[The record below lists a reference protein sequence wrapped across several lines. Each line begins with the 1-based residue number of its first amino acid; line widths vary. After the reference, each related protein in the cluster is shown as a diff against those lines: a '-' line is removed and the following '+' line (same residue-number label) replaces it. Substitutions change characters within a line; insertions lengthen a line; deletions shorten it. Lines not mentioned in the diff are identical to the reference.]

1 MVNRPDDEELALRFW
16 GEHPDPEAFDR
27 AMAADPELARR
38 YRELAGA
45 LGALEAI
52 EAPEPRAGLEGR
64 IWARVAPELAGRRA
78 RARFLSLP
86 SWPRLA
92 TLAAAAAA
100 LAVGGFLAGRATG
113 PAPDPAAV
121 EASLDALSPEARDRL
136 LAAAL
141 AGHLDSSERLMVEL
155 VNDGQPSDEME
166 RQMAATLLESNR
178 LYRSAA
184 ERAGQRRIAAV
195 LAELEPLLAEL
206 ANAPADGDV
215 TAAARE
221 RIDAQDLLFRVRV
234 TRGNL
239 TRSRL

>member
-1 MVNRPDDEELALRFW
+1 MANRPDDEELTLRFW
-16 GEHPDPEAFDR
+16 GEHPEPAAIDR
-27 AMAADPELARR
+27 AIAADPELARR

-45 LGALEAI
+45 LAALEAI
-52 EAPEPRAGLEGR
+52 DAPEPRAGLEGR
-64 IWARVAPELAGRRA
+64 LWARVAPELAPPRR
-78 RARFLSLP
+78 RFLALP

-92 TLAAAAAA
+92 TLAAAAVA
-100 LAVGGFLAGRATG
+100 LAVGGFLAGRASG
-113 PAPDPAAV
+113 PEFAPTVV
-121 EASLDALSPEARDRL
+121 EAGLDALSPEARDRL

-141 AGHLDSSERLMVEL
+141 TDHLESSERLMVEL
-155 VNDGQPSDEME
+155 VNDDRPSDDDE
-166 RQMAATLLESNR
+166 RRMAAALLASNR
-178 LYRSAA
+178 LYRAAA

-195 LAELEPLLAEL
+195 LGEIEPLLAEL
-206 ANAPADGDV
+206 ANAPAESDV

>member
-1 MVNRPDDEELALRFW
+1 MANRPDDEELALRFW
-16 GEHPDPEAFDR
+16 GEHPEPDAIDR
-27 AMAADPELARR
+27 AIAADPELARR

-45 LGALEAI
+45 LAALEAI

-64 IWARVAPELAGRRA
+64 LWARVAPGLAPRRS
-78 RARFLSLP
+78 RFLALP

-92 TLAAAAAA
+92 TLAAAAVA
-100 LAVGGFLAGRATG
+100 LAVGGFLAGRASG
-113 PAPDPAAV
+113 PAPAPLVA
-121 EASLDALSPEARDRL
+121 EATLEALSPEARDRL

-141 AGHLDSSERLMVEL
+141 TEHLDSSERLMVEL
-155 VNDGQPSDEME
+155 VNDDRPSDDNE
-166 RQMAATLLESNR
+166 RRLAAALLDSNR
-178 LYRSAA
+178 LYRAAA

-195 LAELEPLLAEL
+195 LGEIEPLLAEL
-206 ANAPADGDV
+206 ANAPAEGDV

-221 RIDAQDLLFRVRV
+221 RIDSQDLLFRVRV

>member
-16 GEHPDPEAFDR
+16 GEHPEPEAIDR
-27 AMAADPELARR
+27 AIAADPDLARR

-64 IWARVAPELAGRRA
+64 LWARVAPELAERRT
-78 RARFLSLP
+78 RSRFLSLP

-113 PAPDPAAV
+113 PAPAPAAV

-155 VNDGQPSDEME
+155 VNDGKPSDEME
-166 RQMAATLLESNR
+166 RQMAAALLESNR

>member
-1 MVNRPDDEELALRFW
+1 MANRPDDEELALRFW
-16 GEHPDPEAFDR
+16 GEHPEPDAIDR
-27 AMAADPELARR
+27 AIAADPELARR

-45 LGALEAI
+45 LAALEAI
-52 EAPEPRAGLEGR
+52 DAPEPRAGLEGR
-64 IWARVAPELAGRRA
+64 IWARVAPDLATPP
-78 RARFLSLP
+78 RARFFALP

-92 TLAAAAAA
+92 TLAAAAVA
-100 LAVGGFLAGRATG
+100 LAVGGFLAGRASG
-113 PAPDPAAV
+113 PEPVPVVA
-121 EASLDALSPEARDRL
+121 EADLDALSPEARDRL

-141 AGHLDSSERLMVEL
+141 TDHLESSERLMIEL
-155 VNDGQPSDEME
+155 VNDDRPSDDGE
-166 RQMAATLLESNR
+166 RRMAAALLESNR
-178 LYRSAA
+178 LYRAAA

-195 LAELEPLLAEL
+195 LGEIEPLLAEL
-206 ANAPADGDV
+206 ANAPAEGDV